1 MESVLVLGGAEP
13 SPLSGGQKKTA
24 HCGLM
29 LPGNVGRD
37 EPGQRDITAL
47 LVHARCA
54 LPATAD
60 LWGGCVTQATGLSSI
75 CLLNSKIIFFKKKR
89 KIPVCH

>member
-24 HCGLM
+24 RCGLM

-37 EPGQRDITAL
+37 EAGQRDITAL
-47 LVHARCA
+47 SVHARCA
-54 LPATAD
+54 PPRHGRFVGVFRYA
-60 LWGGCVTQATGLSSI
+60 GI
-75 CLLNSKIIFFKKKR
+75 RIK
-89 KIPVCH
+89 